1 MPSLVAL
8 SALDVAPEQQKW
20 LSQHWHAVVVL
31 PLRIAA
37 IIVVALL
44 LRVVIN
50 RAIKRLIRVS
60 ELSTPAMLRP
70 LRDRAK
76 PMLENTSLVSERRR
90 QRTQTI
96 GSVLRSVTSFVI
108 FGVAAMLVLGELGV
122 NLAPILA
129 SAGIVGVAIGFGAQ
143 NLVKDFLSGLFMVLE
158 DQYGVGDVIDVG
170 EASGTVEA
178 VGLRV
183 TRLRDVYGTVW
194 YVRNGEI
201 IRIGNKSQ
209 GYAQTVLDVPMSHQA
224 DLEQAGRLMQEA
236 ADSLT
241 QEDEWADVILDEPQ
255 YLGVEQITA
264 DGVILRLTVKTRPG
278 QQWRVGREL
287 RLRIKERFDA
297 ADVELASAA
306 GKIFMRTERT
316 GETGQTSHN

>member
-1 MPSLVAL
+1 MAVLSL
-8 SALDVAPEQQKW
+8 LDVAPEQQKW
-20 LSQHWHAVVVL
+20 LSQHWHSVVVV
-31 PLRIAA
+31 PIRIAA
-37 IIVVALL
+37 IAVVALL
-44 LRVVIN
+44 LRTVIN
-50 RAIKRLIRVS
+50 RAIRRLTRITEVS
-60 ELSTPAMLRP
+60 APALLRP
-70 LRDRAK
+70 LRDRAR
-76 PMLENTSLVSERRR
+76 PMLENSPILSERRR
-90 QRTQTI
+90 QRAETI
-96 GSVLRSVTSFVI
+96 GSVLRSVTSFVLL
-108 FGVAAMLVLGELGV
+108 GVASMLIVGELGV
-122 NLAPILA
+122 NLAPIIA

-201 IRIGNKSQ
+201 VRIGNKSQ
-209 GYAQTVLDVPMSHQA
+209 GYAQVVLDVPMSHTA
-224 DLEQAGRLMQEA
+224 DLELAGRLMQEA
-236 ADSLT
+236 ADLLS
-241 QEDEWADVILDEPQ
+241 QEDEWADVILADPE

-264 DGVILRLTVKTRPG
+264 DGVVLRLTVKTRPG

-297 ADVELASAA
+297 SDVELATAS

-316 GETGQTSHN
+316 GETGQTAPKLDT

>member
-1 MPSLVAL
+1 MPQPSLAN
-8 SALDVAPEQQKW
+8 AFDVAPEQQKW
-20 LSQHWHAVVVL
+20 LSQHWHSVVVV
-31 PLRIAA
+31 PLRILA
-37 IIVVALL
+37 IITVALIIRAL
-44 LRVVIN
+44 LN
-50 RAIKRLIRVS
+50 RAIRRLMRVS

-76 PMLENTSLVSERRR
+76 PILENSSLLSERRR
-90 QRTQTI
+90 QRTETI

-108 FGVAAMLVLGELGV
+108 FGVAAMLILGELGV

-209 GYAQTVLDVPMSHQA
+209 GYAQVVLDVPMSHQA
-224 DLEQAGRLMQEA
+224 DLELAGRLMQE
-236 ADSLT
+236 
-241 QEDEWADVILDEPQ
+241 EADVLSREEEWEEVVLADPE

-287 RLRIKERFDA
+287 RRRIKERFDA
-297 ADVELASAA
+297 EDVELATAA

-316 GETGQTSHN
+316 GETGQTTPN

>member
-1 MPSLVAL
+1 MAPNSL
-8 SALDVAPEQQKW
+8 LDVAPEQEKW
-20 LSQHWHAVVVL
+20 LSQHWHSVVIV
-31 PLRIAA
+31 PLRIVG
-37 IIVVALL
+37 ILVVALL
-44 LRVVIN
+44 LRALIN
-50 RAIKRLIRVS
+50 RAIKRLTRIG
-60 ELSTPAMLRP
+60 EASTPALLRP
-70 LRDRAK
+70 LRDRAR
-76 PMLENTSLVSERRR
+76 PMLENTSLLSERRR
-90 QRTQTI
+90 QRAETI
-96 GSVLRSVTSFVI
+96 GSVLRSVTSFALL
-108 FGVAAMLVLGELGV
+108 GLAAMLIVGELGI
-122 NLAPILA
+122 NLAPIIA
-129 SAGIVGVAIGFGAQ
+129 SAGIVGVALGFGAQ

-209 GYAQTVLDVPMSHQA
+209 GFAQVVLDVPMSHTA
-224 DLEQAGRLMQEA
+224 DLELAGRLMHEA
-236 ADSLT
+236 ADTLVH
-241 QEDEWADVILDEPQ
+241 EDEWQEAILAEPE

-264 DGVILRLTVKTRPG
+264 DGVVLRLTVKTRPG

-287 RLRIKERFDA
+287 RLRIKERFDES
-297 ADVELASAA
+297 DVELATAA

-316 GETGQTSHN
+316 EETGQTTPNQTH

>member
-1 MPSLVAL
+1 MPLPSLTTAIE
-8 SALDVAPEQQKW
+8 VAPEQQKW
-20 LSQHWHAVVVL
+20 LSEHWHAVVVL

-37 IIVVALL
+37 IIAVALL
-44 LRVVIN
+44 LRLLVN
-50 RAIKRLIRVS
+50 RAIRRLVRVS
-60 ELSTPAMLRP
+60 ELSAPAMLRP
-70 LRDRAK
+70 LRDRAR
-76 PMLENTSLVSERRR
+76 PMLENSALLSERRR
-90 QRTQTI
+90 QRTETI
-96 GSVLRSVTSFVI
+96 GSVLRSVTSFALL
-108 FGVAAMLVLGELGV
+108 GVASMLILGELGV

-209 GYAQTVLDVPMSHQA
+209 GYAQVVLDVPMSHQA
-224 DLEQAGRLMQEA
+224 DLELAGRLMQEA
-236 ADSLT
+236 ADALS
-241 QEDEWADVILDEPQ
+241 QEDEWAEVVLAEPE

-264 DGVILRLTVKTRPG
+264 DGVLLRLTVKTRPG

-316 GETGQTSHN
+316 GETGQTAPK